1 MGNFTTEE
9 GVLQAKFPFNYGL
22 DRLFIY
28 QYNQLISPRLNSAA
42 RFRRF
47 LSLIAKVPK
56 KHMPKMGKRLLV
68 GRGKGYMNAA
78 GPQYRFIIFLI
89 ILLISYTI
97 LLRVFQKLAE
107 IVQLPIFLPIALVT
121 LLVFI
126 GIVGILYSH
135 TFVGPMVRLRRALE
149 QLAEGETHISLRLRE
164 SDDPTLK
171 ELARAIT
178 LLCEHSRNSHVLV
191 QETSQALFGEL
202 AALQEALHR
211 GADKNEIRKRL
222 DEVQKKQHLMDKAT
236 KSLGKS

>member
-1 MGNFTTEE
+1 
-9 GVLQAKFPFNYGL
+9 
-22 DRLFIY
+22 
-28 QYNQLISPRLNSAA
+28 
-42 RFRRF
+42 
-47 LSLIAKVPK
+47 
-56 KHMPKMGKRLLV
+56 MPKTGKRLLV

-191 QETSQALFGEL
+191 QETSQALFSEL
-202 AALQEALHR
+202 SALQEAFHR
-211 GADKNEIRKRL
+211 GADKNEIRKHL
-222 DEVQKKQHLMDKAT
+222 DEMQKKQHLMDKAV
-236 KSLGKS
+236 KSLGRA

>member
-1 MGNFTTEE
+1 
-9 GVLQAKFPFNYGL
+9 
-22 DRLFIY
+22 
-28 QYNQLISPRLNSAA
+28 
-42 RFRRF
+42 
-47 LSLIAKVPK
+47 
-56 KHMPKMGKRLLV
+56 
-68 GRGKGYMNAA
+68 MNAA